1 MKTVCVTG
9 AAGFIGSHLVERLL
23 AQGSQV
29 VGIDNFCDF
38 YDPAIKRAN
47 IQKALESTNFKLV
60 EGDIRD
66 PAAVLEATRGCD
78 TVMHLAAMAGVR
90 PSLERPLLYQD
101 VNINGTMQI
110 LEAVKKNSVTNLVY
124 ASSSSVYGNNKKAP
138 FSEDDRVDNPI
149 SVYAASKKAC
159 ELLCHTYHAIW
170 GLDITCLR
178 FFTVYGPRQRP
189 DLAIHKFSKL
199 ALEGKPV
206 PFFGDGSME
215 RDHTYVDDIIQGV
228 TAAIETNPGCGFRIV
243 NIGSDR
249 PIRLDALVTAIEKAT
264 GKKISLDKKPVP
276 PGDVRRTWADLTR
289 ARAELGYEP
298 KTKLEDGL
306 KTFVEW
312 LKAAPPPGASG
323 TDLPLKGGGS

>member
-1 MKTVCVTG
+1 MKSVCVTG

-23 AQGSQV
+23 GDGHQV
-29 VGIDNFCDF
+29 VGLDNFCDF
-38 YDPAIKRAN
+38 YNPAIKRRN
-47 IQKALESTNFKLV
+47 IQTALENKNFKLV

-66 PAAVLEATRGCD
+66 PAAVANALKDCD

-90 PSLERPLLYQD
+90 PSLAQPLLYQD

-110 LEAVKKNSVTNLVY
+110 LEAMKKHSVTNLVY
-124 ASSSSVYGNNKKAP
+124 ASSSSIYGNNKKAP
-138 FSEDDRVDNPI
+138 FAEDDRVDNPI

-159 ELLCHTYHAIW
+159 ELMCHTYHAIW
-170 GLDITCLR
+170 NLDITCLR
-178 FFTVYGPRQRP
+178 FFTVFGPRQRP

-215 RDHTYVDDIIQGV
+215 RDHTYIDDIIQGV
-228 TAAIETNPGCGFRIV
+228 TAAIDSNPNCGFRII
-243 NIGSDR
+243 NIGSDS
-249 PIRLDALVTAIEKAT
+249 PIRLDALVVAIEKAL
-264 GKKISLDKKPVP
+264 GLKIFLDKRPVP

-306 KTFVEW
+306 AKFVQW
-312 LKAAPPPGASG
+312 LKMPE
-323 TDLPLKGGGS
+323 L